1 MKNLI
6 LAVFVTVVALGL
18 TVSDAKAARF
28 GGGKS
33 FGMQRQSVTPRPA
46 APTQQ
51 AVPKAPASPTAAPAA
66 APKRNWMG
74 PIAGLAAGL
83 GIAALLS
90 HFGMGEG
97 MANLLMIGLLIMAAV
112 FVIKLLFRRSMPA
125 ARPSDSMQ
133 FAGAGSS
140 PINQNPQSATP
151 FGSAAPVIAATS
163 ESVPAG
169 FDTEG
174 FLRIAKLNFVRLQ
187 ASNDAKNFDDIREF
201 VSPEVYAEIKMQMD
215 ERGDAPQQTDIV
227 TLNAELLEVVTES
240 NRHIASVHFSGMIRE
255 EIGSAAVPF
264 NEVWNLSKPVEGN
277 KGWIISGIQQLN

>member
-6 LAVFVTVVALGL
+6 LAVFLMVVGLGL
-18 TVSDAKAARF
+18 SIGDAEAARF

-97 MANLLMIGLLIMAAV
+97 MANILMIGLLIMAAV
-112 FVIKLLFRRSMPA
+112 FVIKLLFRRSIPA

-140 PINQNPQSATP
+140 PINQNPQDRK
-151 FGSAAPVIAATS
+151 
-163 ESVPAG
+163 SV
-169 FDTEG
+169 
-174 FLRIAKLNFVRLQ
+174 V
-187 ASNDAKNFDDIREF
+187 
-201 VSPEVYAEIKMQMD
+201 
-215 ERGDAPQQTDIV
+215 
-227 TLNAELLEVVTES
+227 
-240 NRHIASVHFSGMIRE
+240 
-255 EIGSAAVPF
+255 
-264 NEVWNLSKPVEGN
+264 
-277 KGWIISGIQQLN
+277 